1 MKNLVGRWRVEDG
14 TFRGLEYEFR
24 GDGSFEMSMD
34 EFDVRAA
41 GRYRIRAEG
50 QPFEID
56 IHFVQHSSPEGLG
69 IVRGIFELQGDK
81 LRMKVGGVQSERWM
95 DPGQFVVYA
104 RAA

>member
-1 MKNLVGRWRVEDG
+1 MKDLVGRWRVEDG

-24 GDGSFEMSMD
+24 NDGSFEMKMS

-41 GRYRIRAEG
+41 GRYRVRAEG

-69 IVRGIFELQGDK
+69 IVRGIFEVKDGQ
-81 LRMKVGGVQSERWM
+81 LRMKVGGLQSERWM

>member
-1 MKNLVGRWRVEDG
+1 MKDLVGRWRVEDG

-24 GDGSFEMSMD
+24 DDGSFEMRMA
-34 EFDVRAA
+34 EFAVRAA
-41 GRYRIRAEG
+41 GRYRVRAEY

-69 IVRGIFELQGDK
+69 IVRGIFEVQGDR
-81 LRMKVGGVQSERWM
+81 LRMKVGGLHSERWM
-95 DPGQFVVYA
+95 DPKQYVVYE